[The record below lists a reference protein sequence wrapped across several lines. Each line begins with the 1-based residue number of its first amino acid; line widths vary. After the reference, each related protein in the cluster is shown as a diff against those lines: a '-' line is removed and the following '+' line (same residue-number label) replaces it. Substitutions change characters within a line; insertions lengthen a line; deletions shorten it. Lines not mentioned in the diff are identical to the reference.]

1 MYIRQSFIRLSY
13 KTNMAV
19 VSMNSLMN
27 GKDSRWLQLEVCRE
41 FQRNKC
47 SRSDT
52 ECKFAHPAANV
63 DVQNGKVTACYDSI
77 KGRCNRTK
85 PPCKYFHPPQHL
97 KDQLLI
103 NGRNHLALKNALVQQ
118 MGLVA
123 NQPMVPGQVT
133 APIPNPAY
141 LAQLPT
147 TQIGNAF
154 NPYFSHSNPLM
165 NPLSQ
170 FFAPN
175 PNSLT
180 MAAAMQQT
188 VVSQNVQAPDRLDM
202 DLSKISPFYYDN
214 LTLPGLMPFKRHPG
228 DKAGLPM
235 FQPSAAAAYQQL
247 FQFVP
252 QQADYPPT
260 STTTALSA
268 MPKPQ
273 PQVVTQPQQPQ
284 QTPQSIVPQK
294 SQTPELPP
302 TQTQLQSQQLVAF
315 HQLLAM
321 SPQQQQQLQ
330 HQQQLQQQQSLQ
342 QQHQSLQQQQQAQLA
357 QVQNQ
362 AQVHLAQSQAQVQ
375 NQLQDPT
382 QQAQMQQHQAF
393 AAVFNQLIAMR
404 PPPPPLAAFQAP
416 QLAPNPNLMTSPS
429 MKQFIAAQI
438 QHHIHNTNL
447 TPAAI
452 NGNINT
458 KSDEEVQQ
466 PFKKMKTA

>member
-1 MYIRQSFIRLSY
+1 
-13 KTNMAV
+13 MAV
-19 VSMNSLMN
+19 VNMNSLMN

-123 NQPMVPGQVT
+123 NQPMVPGQVAT
-133 APIPNPAY
+133 PMPNPAY
-141 LAQLPT
+141 LAQLPS

-175 PNSLT
+175 PTSLT
-180 MAAAMQQT
+180 MAAMQQS
-188 VVSQNVQAPDRLDM
+188 VVPQNVQPPERLDM

-214 LTLPGLMPFKRHPG
+214 LSLPGLMPFKRHSG

-260 STTTALSA
+260 STAAALSA
-268 MPKPQ
+268 MQKPQ
-273 PQVVTQPQQPQ
+273 SQVVVTQPQQPP
-284 QTPQSIVPQK
+284 QTQQSIVPQK
-294 SQTPELPP
+294 SQTPELPA
-302 TQTQLQSQQLVAF
+302 TQSQLQSQQLVAF

-330 HQQQLQQQQSLQ
+330 QQQSLQ
-342 QQHQSLQQQQQAQLA
+342 QQHQSLQQQHQQQQAQLA
-357 QVQNQ
+357 QAQNQ
-362 AQVHLAQSQAQVQ
+362 AQAHLAQSQAQVQ

-382 QQAQMQQHQAF
+382 QAQMQQHQAF

-447 TPAAI
+447 NGNLNPATL
-452 NGNINT
+452 NGNINS
-458 KSDEEVQQ
+458 KSDEEIQQ

>member
-1 MYIRQSFIRLSY
+1 
-13 KTNMAV
+13 
-19 VSMNSLMN
+19 MNSLMN

-47 SRSDT
+47 TRSDT
-52 ECKFAHPAANV
+52 ECKFAHPASNV

-118 MGLVA
+118 MSLV
-123 NQPMVPGQVT
+123 NQPMVPGQVA
-133 APIPNPAY
+133 APMPNPAY
-141 LAQLPT
+141 LAQLPN
-147 TQIGNAF
+147 TQLGNAF
-154 NPYFSHSNPLM
+154 NPYFSHTNPLL

-175 PNSLT
+175 PNNLT
-180 MAAAMQQT
+180 MAMQQA
-188 VVSQNVQAPDRLDM
+188 VVQQNLQPPERLDM
-202 DLSKISPFYYDN
+202 DLSKISPFYYEN
-214 LTLPGLMPFKRHPG
+214 LSLPGLIPFKRPSG

-235 FQPSAAAAYQQL
+235 FQPSAAAAAYQQL

-260 STTTALSA
+260 STAAALSA

-273 PQVVTQPQQPQ
+273 PQTITQQQQ
-284 QTPQSIVPQK
+284 QAQQSIVPQK
-294 SQTPELPP
+294 SQTPELQT
-302 TQTQLQSQQLVAF
+302 TQTQLQSQQLAAF

-330 HQQQLQQQQSLQ
+330 
-342 QQHQSLQQQQQAQLA
+342 QHQSLQHQQQAQLA
-357 QVQNQ
+357 QAQNQ
-362 AQVHLAQSQAQVQ
+362 AQAHLVQSQAQVQ

-393 AAVFNQLIAMR
+393 TAVFNQLIAMR

-438 QHHIHNTNL
+438 QHHIHNSNL
-447 TPAAI
+447 NGNLNASAI

-458 KSDEEVQQ
+458 KSDDEVQQ

>member
-1 MYIRQSFIRLSY
+1 
-13 KTNMAV
+13 
-19 VSMNSLMN
+19 MN

-52 ECKFAHPAANV
+52 ECKFAHPATNV

-133 APIPNPAY
+133 APMPNPAY
-141 LAQLPT
+141 LAQLPS
-147 TQIGNAF
+147 TQIGSAF
-154 NPYFSHSNPLM
+154 NPYFSHSNPLL

-175 PNSLT
+175 PNNLT
-180 MAAAMQQT
+180 MAMQQT
-188 VVSQNVQAPDRLDM
+188 VVQQNLQLPERLDM
-202 DLSKISPFYYDN
+202 DLSKLSPFYYEN
-214 LTLPGLMPFKRHPG
+214 LSLPGLMPFKRPSG

-260 STTTALSA
+260 STAAALTA

-273 PQVVTQPQQPQ
+273 PQAVQQQQQQQ
-284 QTPQSIVPQK
+284 QTQQSLAPQK

-302 TQTQLQSQQLVAF
+302 TQTQLQSQQLAAF

-321 SPQQQQQLQ
+321 SPQQQQTL
-330 HQQQLQQQQSLQ
+330 
-342 QQHQSLQQQQQAQLA
+342 QHQSLQQQQQAQLA
-357 QVQNQ
+357 QAQNQ
-362 AQVHLAQSQAQVQ
+362 AQAHLVQSQAQVQ

-382 QQAQMQQHQAF
+382 QQAQMQQQAF

-438 QHHIHNTNL
+438 QHHIHNSNL
-447 TPAAI
+447 NGNLNPAAI

>member
-1 MYIRQSFIRLSY
+1 MIY
-13 KTNMAV
+13 KKKMAV
-19 VSMNSLMN
+19 VNMNSLMN

-123 NQPMVPGQVT
+123 NQPMVPGQVS
-133 APIPNPAY
+133 APMPNPAY
-141 LAQLPT
+141 LAQLPSA
-147 TQIGNAF
+147 QIGSSF
-154 NPYFSHSNPLM
+154 NPYFSHISPLM

-175 PNSLT
+175 PNNLT
-180 MAAAMQQT
+180 MAMQQT
-188 VVSQNVQAPDRLDM
+188 VVQQNLQPPERLDM
-202 DLSKISPFYYDN
+202 DLSKISPLYYEN
-214 LTLPGLMPFKRHPG
+214 LSLPGLMPFKRPSG

-235 FQPSAAAAYQQL
+235 FQPSAAAAAYQHL

-260 STTTALSA
+260 SSAAALSV
-268 MPKPQ
+268 MSKPQ
-273 PQVVTQPQQPQ
+273 PQAVAQQQQQQ
-284 QTPQSIVPQK
+284 QTQQSIAPQK
-294 SQTPELPP
+294 SQTPELPA
-302 TQTQLQSQQLVAF
+302 TQTQLQSQQLAAF

-321 SPQQQQQLQ
+321 SPQQQLQQQ
-330 HQQQLQQQQSLQ
+330 QIQQQQLQQQQSLQ
-342 QQHQSLQQQQQAQLA
+342 QQHQSLQQQHQQQQAQLA
-357 QVQNQ
+357 QAQNQ
-362 AQVHLAQSQAQVQ
+362 AQAHLVQSQAQVQ
-375 NQLQDPT
+375 NQLQDPN

-404 PPPPPLAAFQAP
+404 PPPPPLTFQAP
-416 QLAPNPNLMTSPS
+416 QLAPNPNLMASSS

-447 TPAAI
+447 NGNLNPAAI

-458 KSDEEVQQ
+458 KGDEEVQQ

>member
-1 MYIRQSFIRLSY
+1 
-13 KTNMAV
+13 MAV
-19 VSMNSLMN
+19 VNMNSLMN

-123 NQPMVPGQVT
+123 NQPMVPGQVAT
-133 APIPNPAY
+133 PLPNPAY
-141 LAQLPT
+141 LAQLPSP
-147 TQIGNAF
+147 QIGNAF
-154 NPYFSHSNPLM
+154 NPYFNHSNPLI

-180 MAAAMQQT
+180 MAMQQT
-188 VVSQNVQAPDRLDM
+188 VVQQNIQPPERLDM

-214 LTLPGLMPFKRHPG
+214 LTLPGLMPFKRPSG

-252 QQADYPPT
+252 QQTDYPPS
-260 STTTALSA
+260 STAAALSA
-268 MPKPQ
+268 IPKPQ
-273 PQVVTQPQQPQ
+273 PQAITQQQQQQQQQ
-284 QTPQSIVPQK
+284 QTQQSIAPQK
-294 SQTPELPP
+294 SQTPELPS
-302 TQTQLQSQQLVAF
+302 TQTQLQSQQLAAF

-321 SPQQQQQLQ
+321 SPQ
-330 HQQQLQQQQSLQ
+330 QQQLQQQQSLQ
-342 QQHQSLQQQQQAQLA
+342 QQHQSLQQQQAQLA
-357 QVQNQ
+357 QAQNQ
-362 AQVHLAQSQAQVQ
+362 AQAHLVQSQTQVQ

-447 TPAAI
+447 NGNLNPAAI
-452 NGNINT
+452 NSNINA
-458 KSDEEVQQ
+458 KNDEEVQQ

>member
-1 MYIRQSFIRLSY
+1 
-13 KTNMAV
+13 MAV
-19 VSMNSLMN
+19 VNMNSLMN

-123 NQPMVPGQVT
+123 NQPIVPGQVT
-133 APIPNPAY
+133 TPLPNPAY
-141 LAQLPT
+141 LAQLPSAQLGST
-147 TQIGNAF
+147 F
-154 NPYFSHSNPLM
+154 NPYFNHSNPLV
-165 NPLSQ
+165 NPLTQ

-175 PNSLT
+175 PNNLT

-188 VVSQNVQAPDRLDM
+188 VLPQNLQAPERLDM
-202 DLSKISPFYYDN
+202 DFSKLSPFYFEN
-214 LTLPGLMPFKRHPG
+214 LTLPGLMSFKRPSV

-252 QQADYPPT
+252 PQTEYPPT
-260 STTTALSA
+260 STATTLSA
-268 MPKPQ
+268 LPKTQPQTVAQPQ
-273 PQVVTQPQQPQ
+273 PQQQTQP
-284 QTPQSIVPQK
+284 SIAPQK
-294 SQTPELPP
+294 SQTPELPTT
-302 TQTQLQSQQLVAF
+302 TQAQLQSQQLAAF

-330 HQQQLQQQQSLQ
+330 QQQSLQ
-342 QQHQSLQQQQQAQLA
+342 QQQQVQLA
-357 QVQNQ
+357 QAQSQ
-362 AQVHLAQSQAQVQ
+362 AQAHLAQSQAQVQ
-375 NQLQDPT
+375 SQMQDPA
-382 QQAQMQQHQAF
+382 QQAHMQQQAF

-404 PPPPPLAAFQAP
+404 PPPPPLATFQAP

-438 QHHIHNTNL
+438 QHHIHNSN
-447 TPAAI
+447 I
-452 NGNINT
+452 NGNINAAALNGNINS
-458 KSDEEVQQ
+458 KNDDEVQQ

>member
-1 MYIRQSFIRLSY
+1 
-13 KTNMAV
+13 MAV
-19 VSMNSLMN
+19 VNMNSLMN

-133 APIPNPAY
+133 APMPNPAY

-154 NPYFSHSNPLM
+154 NPYFGHSNPLM

-180 MAAAMQQT
+180 MAMQQT
-188 VVSQNVQAPDRLDM
+188 VVQQNLQPPERLDM
-202 DLSKISPFYYDN
+202 DLSKISPFYYEN
-214 LTLPGLMPFKRHPG
+214 LSLPGLMPFKRPSG

-260 STTTALSA
+260 STAAALSA

-273 PQVVTQPQQPQ
+273 PQVVQQQQQQQQ
-284 QTPQSIVPQK
+284 QTQQSIAPQK
-294 SQTPELPP
+294 SQTPELPT
-302 TQTQLQSQQLVAF
+302 TQTQLQSQQLAAF

-330 HQQQLQQQQSLQ
+330 QQSLQ
-342 QQHQSLQQQQQAQLA
+342 QQHQSLQQQHQHQQAQLA
-357 QVQNQ
+357 QAQNQ
-362 AQVHLAQSQAQVQ
+362 AQAHLVQSQAQVQ

-382 QQAQMQQHQAF
+382 QQAQIQQHQAF

-447 TPAAI
+447 NGNLSNLNPAAI
-452 NGNINT
+452 NGNINN

>member
-1 MYIRQSFIRLSY
+1 
-13 KTNMAV
+13 MAV
-19 VSMNSLMN
+19 VNMNSLMN

-47 SRSDT
+47 TRSDT
-52 ECKFAHPAANV
+52 ECKFAHPATNV

-123 NQPMVPGQVT
+123 NQPMVPGQVA
-133 APIPNPAY
+133 APMPNPAY
-141 LAQLPT
+141 LAQLPS

-154 NPYFSHSNPLM
+154 NPYFSHSNPLL

-175 PNSLT
+175 PNNLT
-180 MAAAMQQT
+180 MAMQQT
-188 VVSQNVQAPDRLDM
+188 VVSQNLQPERLDM
-202 DLSKISPFYYDN
+202 DLSKISPFYYEN
-214 LTLPGLMPFKRHPG
+214 LSLPGLMPFKRPSG

-260 STTTALSA
+260 STAAALSA

-273 PQVVTQPQQPQ
+273 PQAVAQQQPTQ
-284 QTPQSIVPQK
+284 QSIAPQK
-294 SQTPELPP
+294 SQTPELPS
-302 TQTQLQSQQLVAF
+302 TQAQLQSQQLAAF

-330 HQQQLQQQQSLQ
+330 QQQQQLQQQQQQSLQQQQQSLQ
-342 QQHQSLQQQQQAQLA
+342 QQHQQQQAQLA
-357 QVQNQ
+357 QAQNQ
-362 AQVHLAQSQAQVQ
+362 AQAHLVQSQAQVQ
-375 NQLQDPT
+375 NQLQDPA

-416 QLAPNPNLMTSPS
+416 QLAPNPNLMSSPS

-447 TPAAI
+447 NGNLNPAAI

-458 KSDEEVQQ
+458 KNDEEVQQ

>member
-1 MYIRQSFIRLSY
+1 
-13 KTNMAV
+13 MAV
-19 VSMNSLMN
+19 VNMNSLMN

-123 NQPMVPGQVT
+123 NQPMVPGQVA
-133 APIPNPAY
+133 APMPNPAY
-141 LAQLPT
+141 LAQLPN
-147 TQIGNAF
+147 TQLGNAF
-154 NPYFSHSNPLM
+154 NPYFSHTNPLI

-175 PNSLT
+175 HNNLT
-180 MAAAMQQT
+180 MAMQQT
-188 VVSQNVQAPDRLDM
+188 VVQQNLQPPERLDM
-202 DLSKISPFYYDN
+202 DLSKISPFYYEN
-214 LTLPGLMPFKRHPG
+214 LTLPGLMPFKRPSG

-260 STTTALSA
+260 STAAALSA

-273 PQVVTQPQQPQ
+273 TQTITQQQ
-284 QTPQSIVPQK
+284 QQQAQQSIVPQK
-294 SQTPELPP
+294 SQTPELQT
-302 TQTQLQSQQLVAF
+302 TQTQLQSQQLAAF

-321 SPQQQQQLQ
+321 SPQQQQL
-330 HQQQLQQQQSLQ
+330 
-342 QQHQSLQQQQQAQLA
+342 QQHQSLQHQHQQQQAQLA
-357 QVQNQ
+357 QAQNQ
-362 AQVHLAQSQAQVQ
+362 AQAHLVQSQAQVQ

-447 TPAAI
+447 NGNLNASAI

-458 KSDEEVQQ
+458 KSDDEVQQ

>member
-1 MYIRQSFIRLSY
+1 
-13 KTNMAV
+13 
-19 VSMNSLMN
+19 MNSLMN

-123 NQPMVPGQVT
+123 NQPIVPGQVA
-133 APIPNPAY
+133 APMPNPAY
-141 LAQLPT
+141 LTQLPNS
-147 TQIGNAF
+147 QIGNAF
-154 NPYFSHSNPLM
+154 NPYFSHPNPLM

-175 PNSLT
+175 PNSLS
-180 MAAAMQQT
+180 MAMQQS
-188 VVSQNVQAPDRLDM
+188 VVQQNVQPPERLDM

-214 LTLPGLMPFKRHPG
+214 LSLPGLMPFKRHSG

-252 QQADYPPT
+252 QQVDYPPT
-260 STTTALSA
+260 STATALSA

-273 PQVVTQPQQPQ
+273 TQVVTQPQQPP
-284 QTPQSIVPQK
+284 QTQQSIVPQK
-294 SQTPELPP
+294 SQTPELPATP
-302 TQTQLQSQQLVAF
+302 SQLQSQQLVAF

-330 HQQQLQQQQSLQ
+330 QQQSLQ
-342 QQHQSLQQQQQAQLA
+342 QQHQSLQQQHQQQQAQLVQA
-357 QVQNQ
+357 QNQ
-362 AQVHLAQSQAQVQ
+362 AQAQAQAHLAQSQAQVQ
-375 NQLQDPT
+375 NQLQDP

-416 QLAPNPNLMTSPS
+416 QLAPNPNLMSSPS

-447 TPAAI
+447 NGNLNPAAI

-458 KSDEEVQQ
+458 KSEDEVQQ
-466 PFKKMKTA
+466 PYKKMKTA

>member
-1 MYIRQSFIRLSY
+1 
-13 KTNMAV
+13 MAV
-19 VSMNSLMN
+19 VNMNSLMN

-52 ECKFAHPAANV
+52 ECKFAHPATNV

-123 NQPMVPGQVT
+123 NQPIVPGQVA
-133 APIPNPAY
+133 APMPNPAY
-141 LAQLPT
+141 LTQLPN

-154 NPYFSHSNPLM
+154 NPYFSHPNPLM

-175 PNSLT
+175 PNGMSI
-180 MAAAMQQT
+180 AMQQT
-188 VVSQNVQAPDRLDM
+188 VLQQNVQPSERLDM
-202 DLSKISPFYYDN
+202 ELSKISPFYYDN
-214 LTLPGLMPFKRHPG
+214 LSLPGLMPFKRHSG

-235 FQPSAAAAYQQL
+235 FQPSASAAYQQL

-252 QQADYPPT
+252 PQADYPPT
-260 STTTALSA
+260 STATALSS

-273 PQVVTQPQQPQ
+273 PQVVQPQQPP
-284 QTPQSIVPQK
+284 QTQPSIVPQK
-294 SQTPELPP
+294 PQTPELPATP
-302 TQTQLQSQQLVAF
+302 SQLQSQQLVAF

-330 HQQQLQQQQSLQ
+330 QQQSLQ
-342 QQHQSLQQQQQAQLA
+342 QQHQSLQQQHQQQQAQLVQA
-357 QVQNQ
+357 QNQ
-362 AQVHLAQSQAQVQ
+362 AQAHLAQSQAQVQ
-375 NQLQDPT
+375 NQLQDPS

-416 QLAPNPNLMTSPS
+416 QLAPNPSLMSTPS

-447 TPAAI
+447 NPSAI
-452 NGNINT
+452 NGNINN
-458 KSDEEVQQ
+458 KNDEEVQQ
-466 PFKKMKTA
+466 PYKKMKTA

>member
-1 MYIRQSFIRLSY
+1 
-13 KTNMAV
+13 
-19 VSMNSLMN
+19 MNSLMN

-52 ECKFAHPAANV
+52 ECKFAHPATNV

-123 NQPMVPGQVT
+123 NQPIVPGQVA
-133 APIPNPAY
+133 APMPNPAY
-141 LAQLPT
+141 LAQLPS
-147 TQIGNAF
+147 TQIGNTF

-175 PNSLT
+175 PNNLA
-180 MAAAMQQT
+180 MAMQQS
-188 VVSQNVQAPDRLDM
+188 VVTQNHLQPPERLDM
-202 DLSKISPFYYDN
+202 DLSKISPFYYEN
-214 LTLPGLMPFKRHPG
+214 LSLPGLMPFKRHSG

-252 QQADYPPT
+252 QQADFPPT
-260 STTTALSA
+260 SSAAVLSA

-273 PQVVTQPQQPQ
+273 PQVVTQQQ
-284 QTPQSIVPQK
+284 QTQQQQQAQQSIAPQK
-294 SQTPELPP
+294 PQTPELPT
-302 TQTQLQSQQLVAF
+302 TQTQLQSQQLAAF
-315 HQLLAM
+315 HHLLAM
-321 SPQQQQQLQ
+321 SPQQQQLLQ
-330 HQQQLQQQQSLQ
+330 QQQQQSLQ
-342 QQHQSLQQQQQAQLA
+342 QQHQQQQVQLTQA
-357 QVQNQ
+357 QNQ
-362 AQVHLAQSQAQVQ
+362 AQAHLVQSQAQVQ
-375 NQLQDPT
+375 SQLQDPM
-382 QQAQMQQHQAF
+382 QQVQMQQHQAF

-416 QLAPNPNLMTSPS
+416 QLAPNPNLMTAPS

-447 TPAAI
+447 NGNLNSVAL
-452 NGNINT
+452 NGNINN
-458 KSDEEVQQ
+458 KNDEEVQQ
-466 PFKKMKTA
+466 PFKKMKTT

>member
-1 MYIRQSFIRLSY
+1 MS
-13 KTNMAV
+13 
-19 VSMNSLMN
+19 SLMN

-123 NQPMVPGQVT
+123 NQPMVPGQVAT
-133 APIPNPAY
+133 PMPNPAY
-141 LAQLPT
+141 LAQLPN

-180 MAAAMQQT
+180 MAMQQT
-188 VVSQNVQAPDRLDM
+188 VVQQNLQPPERLEM
-202 DLSKISPFYYDN
+202 DLSKISPFYYEN
-214 LTLPGLMPFKRHPG
+214 LSLPGLMPFKRPSG

-252 QQADYPPT
+252 QADYPPT
-260 STTTALSA
+260 STAAALSA

-273 PQVVTQPQQPQ
+273 PQTVQQQQ
-284 QTPQSIVPQK
+284 QTQQSIAPQK
-294 SQTPELPP
+294 SQTPELPT
-302 TQTQLQSQQLVAF
+302 TQTQLQSQQLAAF

-321 SPQQQQQLQ
+321 SP

-342 QQHQSLQQQQQAQLA
+342 QQHQSLQHQHQQAQLA
-357 QVQNQ
+357 QAQNQ
-362 AQVHLAQSQAQVQ
+362 AQAHLVQSQAQVQVQ

-447 TPAAI
+447 NGNLNPTAI
-452 NGNINT
+452 NGNINN

>member
-1 MYIRQSFIRLSY
+1 MKF
-13 KTNMAV
+13 KKEMAV
-19 VSMNSLMN
+19 VNMNSLMN

-52 ECKFAHPAANV
+52 ECKFAHPATNV

-133 APIPNPAY
+133 APMPNPAY
-141 LAQLPT
+141 LAQLPS
-147 TQIGNAF
+147 TQIGSAF
-154 NPYFSHSNPLM
+154 NPYFSHSNPLL

-175 PNSLT
+175 PNNLT
-180 MAAAMQQT
+180 MAMQQT
-188 VVSQNVQAPDRLDM
+188 VVQQNLQLPERLDM
-202 DLSKISPFYYDN
+202 DLSKLSPFYYEN
-214 LTLPGLMPFKRHPG
+214 LSLPGLMPFKRPSG

-252 QQADYPPT
+252 QQTDYPPT
-260 STTTALSA
+260 STAAALTAI
-268 MPKPQ
+268 PKPQ
-273 PQVVTQPQQPQ
+273 PQAVQQQQQQQ
-284 QTPQSIVPQK
+284 QTQQSLAPQK

-302 TQTQLQSQQLVAF
+302 TQTQLQSQQLAAF

-321 SPQQQQQLQ
+321 SPQQQ
-330 HQQQLQQQQSLQ
+330 LQQQTL
-342 QQHQSLQQQQQAQLA
+342 QHQSLQQQQQAQLVQA
-357 QVQNQ
+357 QNQ
-362 AQVHLAQSQAQVQ
+362 AQAHLVQSQAQVQ

-382 QQAQMQQHQAF
+382 QQAQMQQQAF

-404 PPPPPLAAFQAP
+404 PPPPPLAFQAP

-438 QHHIHNTNL
+438 QHHIHNSNL
-447 TPAAI
+447 NGNLNPAVI

>member
-1 MYIRQSFIRLSY
+1 
-13 KTNMAV
+13 MAV
-19 VSMNSLMN
+19 VNMNSLMN

-123 NQPMVPGQVT
+123 NQPMVPGQVA
-133 APIPNPAY
+133 APMPNPAY
-141 LAQLPT
+141 LAQLPS
-147 TQIGNAF
+147 TQIGNTF
-154 NPYFSHSNPLM
+154 NPYFNPSNPLM
-165 NPLSQ
+165 NPLTQ

-175 PNSLT
+175 PNNLT
-180 MAAAMQQT
+180 MAMQQS
-188 VVSQNVQAPDRLDM
+188 VVQQNLQPPERLDM
-202 DLSKISPFYYDN
+202 DLSKISPFYYEN
-214 LTLPGLMPFKRHPG
+214 LSLPGLMPFKRPSG

-260 STTTALSA
+260 STAAALSA

-273 PQVVTQPQQPQ
+273 GQAVTQQQQ
-284 QTPQSIVPQK
+284 QTQQSIAPQK
-294 SQTPELPP
+294 SQTPELPA
-302 TQTQLQSQQLVAF
+302 TQTQLQSQQLAAF

-330 HQQQLQQQQSLQ
+330 QQQSLQ
-342 QQHQSLQQQQQAQLA
+342 QQHQQQQAQLA

-362 AQVHLAQSQAQVQ
+362 AQAHLVQSQAQVQ
-375 NQLQDPT
+375 SQMQDPT

-438 QHHIHNTNL
+438 QHHIHNTNVNMNGNIN
-447 TPAAI
+447 PAAI
-452 NGNINT
+452 NGNINA
-458 KSDEEVQQ
+458 KNDEEVQQ

>member
-1 MYIRQSFIRLSY
+1 MKF
-13 KTNMAV
+13 KKKMAV
-19 VSMNSLMN
+19 VNMNSLMN

-52 ECKFAHPAANV
+52 ECKFAHPATNV

-133 APIPNPAY
+133 APMPNPAY
-141 LAQLPT
+141 LAQLPSA
-147 TQIGNAF
+147 QIGNAF
-154 NPYFSHSNPLM
+154 NPYFSHSNPLL

-175 PNSLT
+175 PNNLT
-180 MAAAMQQT
+180 MAMQQS
-188 VVSQNVQAPDRLDM
+188 VVQQNLQLPERLDM
-202 DLSKISPFYYDN
+202 DLSKLSPFYYEN
-214 LTLPGLMPFKRHPG
+214 LSLPGLMPFKRPSG

-235 FQPSAAAAYQQL
+235 FQPSAATAYQQL

-252 QQADYPPT
+252 QQTDYPPT
-260 STTTALSA
+260 STAAALTA

-273 PQVVTQPQQPQ
+273 PQVVQQQQQQQ
-284 QTPQSIVPQK
+284 QTQQSLAPQK
-294 SQTPELPP
+294 SQTPELPQ
-302 TQTQLQSQQLVAF
+302 TQTQLQSQQLAAF

-330 HQQQLQQQQSLQ
+330 QQQTL
-342 QQHQSLQQQQQAQLA
+342 QHQSLQQQQQAQLA
-357 QVQNQ
+357 QAQNQ
-362 AQVHLAQSQAQVQ
+362 AQAHLVQSQAQVQ

-382 QQAQMQQHQAF
+382 QQAQMQQQAF

-438 QHHIHNTNL
+438 QHHIHNSNL
-447 TPAAI
+447 NGNLNPAVI

-458 KSDEEVQQ
+458 KGDEEVQQ

>member
-1 MYIRQSFIRLSY
+1 
-13 KTNMAV
+13 MAV
-19 VSMNSLMN
+19 VNMNSLMN

-52 ECKFAHPAANV
+52 ECKFAHPATNV

-118 MGLVA
+118 MGLVT
-123 NQPMVPGQVT
+123 NQPMVPGQVA

-141 LAQLPT
+141 LAQLPS
-147 TQIGNAF
+147 TQIGTAF
-154 NPYFSHSNPLM
+154 NPYFSHSNPLL

-175 PNSLT
+175 PSNLT
-180 MAAAMQQT
+180 MAMQQT
-188 VVSQNVQAPDRLDM
+188 VVQQNLQLPERLDM
-202 DLSKISPFYYDN
+202 DLSKLSPFYYEN
-214 LTLPGLMPFKRHPG
+214 LSLPGLMPFKRPSG
-228 DKAGLPM
+228 DKAGLPK

-260 STTTALSA
+260 STAAALSA

-273 PQVVTQPQQPQ
+273 PQSVQQQQQQQQQ
-284 QTPQSIVPQK
+284 QTQQSLAPQK
-294 SQTPELPP
+294 SQTPELPTP
-302 TQTQLQSQQLVAF
+302 QTQLQSQQLAAF

-321 SPQQQQQLQ
+321 SPQQQQT
-330 HQQQLQQQQSLQ
+330 LQ
-342 QQHQSLQQQQQAQLA
+342 QQHQSLQQQQQVQLVQA
-357 QVQNQ
+357 QNQ
-362 AQVHLAQSQAQVQ
+362 AQAHLVQTQAQVQ

-447 TPAAI
+447 NGTLNPAAI

-458 KSDEEVQQ
+458 KGDEEVQQ